1 MERRRFSGVMLLF
14 IVLAVVL
21 ITQVVGNLGRSG
33 DVSYSDMRAYF
44 TAEKVKSFTATDTR
58 LVAKLQDGSS
68 VSCALHSFDTFYND
82 MNDLVVS
89 QAEKG
94 VITSYDYAAGSENGW
109 LRTLLPY
116 VLAAMAFILLMNLI
130 ARMGGLGGG
139 AVNDKMARFGEA
151 RIQDIPSDGKK
162 VTFKDVAGAD
172 EEKEELEEI
181 VQFLRDPQRYTELGA
196 HIPKGVLLVGPPG
209 TGKTLLAKAVAGEA
223 DTAFLSISGS
233 DFVEMYVGVG
243 ASRVRDLFEQ
253 AKKQAPAIVFI
264 DEIDAVGRQRG
275 SGLGGGHDER
285 EQTLNQLLVE
295 MDGFESNEGVILL
308 AATNRPDVL
317 DPALLRP
324 GRFDRQVVVP
334 TPDLRGRRR
343 ILEVHTKRTPLDP
356 DVDLDT
362 LARGTPGFSGADL
375 ENLVNE
381 AALQAAKLN
390 ASKVDMHD
398 FEYAKDKVLM
408 GRERRSLILS
418 DEEKRITAY
427 HEGGH
432 ALAARLLPGSDPVHK
447 VTIIPRGR
455 ALGLTMQLPEEDRH
469 GYSRNYL
476 RNNLVVLL
484 GGRVAEEIVFDDI
497 TTGASNDIER
507 VTRMARKM
515 VCEWGMSD
523 AIGTLSIGETGEEV
537 FIGREWVQN
546 KNYSEETARL
556 VDAEVKRIV
565 EEAHARC
572 VKLLQDNR
580 ATLDRIA
587 QALLERETISGEELD
602 LLMENK
608 PLPPLDAN
616 GKPVKAAPAGDF
628 VLEPDPADTDAAAP
642 EADKAAEPAPEKA
655 EQADADTGSRTQDND
670 ENEQR
675 KQ

>member
-1 MERRRFSGVMLLF
+1 M
-14 IVLAVVL
+14 
-21 ITQVVGNLGRSG
+21 
-33 DVSYSDMRAYF
+33 
-44 TAEKVKSFTATDTR
+44 
-58 LVAKLQDGSS
+58 
-68 VSCALHSFDTFYND
+68 
-82 MNDLVVS
+82 
-89 QAEKG
+89 
-94 VITSYDYAAGSENGW
+94 
-109 LRTLLPY
+109 
-116 VLAAMAFILLMNLI
+116 
-130 ARMGGLGGG
+130 
-139 AVNDKMARFGEA
+139 
-151 RIQDIPSDGKK
+151 
-162 VTFKDVAGAD
+162 
-172 EEKEELEEI
+172 
-181 VQFLRDPQRYTELGA
+181 
-196 HIPKGVLLVGPPG
+196 
-209 TGKTLLAKAVAGEA
+209 
-223 DTAFLSISGS
+223 
-233 DFVEMYVGVG
+233 
-243 ASRVRDLFEQ
+243 
-253 AKKQAPAIVFI
+253 
-264 DEIDAVGRQRG
+264 
-275 SGLGGGHDER
+275 
-285 EQTLNQLLVE
+285 
-295 MDGFESNEGVILL
+295 
-308 AATNRPDVL
+308 
-317 DPALLRP
+317 
-324 GRFDRQVVVP
+324 
-334 TPDLRGRRR
+334 
-343 ILEVHTKRTPLDP
+343 
-356 DVDLDT
+356 DLDT

-390 ASKVDMHD
+390 ATKVDMHD

-580 ATLDRIA
+580 AALDRIA

-608 PLPPLDAN
+608 PLLPLDAN

-655 EQADADTGSRTQDND
+655 EQGDVDTGNRTQDND

>member
-1 MERRRFSGVMLLF
+1 MSKFIRNLVFYLLIVIVGVWIYDYYNASSTPKNEM
-14 IVLAVVL
+14 
-21 ITQVVGNLGRSG
+21 
-33 DVSYSDMRAYF
+33 SYSNFVKEVQQD
-44 TAEKVKSFTATDTR
+44 EVKSVTIVDNSVIKGKLKNGAEFTTIAPRDEKLVDTLR
-58 LVAKLQDGSS
+58 ARDVEIRAELPPQPSMLSNILTSLLPMVVIVILWFFMMNNAQGGGSRVMSFGKSKAKLYG
-68 VSCALHSFDTFYND
+68 
-82 MNDLVVS
+82 
-89 QAEKG
+89 
-94 VITSYDYAAGSENGW
+94 
-109 LRTLLPY
+109 
-116 VLAAMAFILLMNLI
+116 
-130 ARMGGLGGG
+130 
-139 AVNDKMARFGEA
+139 
-151 RIQDIPSDGKK
+151 DGKSR

-172 EEKEELEEI
+172 EAKQELEE
-181 VQFLRDPQRYTELGA
+181 VVEFLKAPQKYNQLGA
-196 HIPKGVLLVGPPG
+196 KIPKGVLLYGPPG

-223 DTAFLSISGS
+223 GVPFFSISGS
-233 DFVEMYVGVG
+233 DFVEMFVGVG
-243 ASRVRDLFEQ
+243 ASRVRDLFDQ
-253 AKKQAPAIVFI
+253 AKKNAPCIVFI

-275 SGLGGGHDER
+275 AGLGGGHDER

-390 ASKVDMHD
+390 ATKVDMHD

-580 ATLDRIA
+580 AALDRIA

-608 PLPPLDAN
+608 PLLPLDAN

-655 EQADADTGSRTQDND
+655 EQGDVDTGNRTQDND